1 MSCNF
6 THKIMASLQRSA
18 IAGRMVLALL
28 VFFSGNVAMAEEG
41 PAPSSQARE
50 QIIQVTPSK
59 REWFNPSHPAA
70 HLPLRTE
77 ASKLDYLVYHGL
89 WRTEWS
95 PILYLKIPRQ
105 YAGEAVIPVHNWGF
119 SATIWY
125 PEMTGFFHPDNQARI
140 NCPGWC
146 KGQIHITIENEIG
159 FGPDADIRYRM
170 LVKSMEEE
178 HSKADAS
185 MSFTTV
191 KKDAQEEAYAGRYIR
206 GVDTGKTTLF
216 FVRRGSDGKIT
227 HFAECDPGAP
237 SPSCDAVFES
247 SAHNGVSVSYSFGL
261 PLLDDWLKMQSSVDD
276 LVNRFVVTYFLP

>member
-18 IAGRMVLALL
+18 IAGRMALALL

-41 PAPSSQARE
+41 PAPFSQARE

-159 FGPDADIRYRM
+159 FGPYADIRYRM

-178 HSKADAS
+178 HSKAHVL

-206 GVDTGKTTLF
+206 GVDTGKNNAFLRTARK
-216 FVRRGSDGKIT
+216 RRQNNA
-227 HFAECDPGAP
+227 FRR
-237 SPSCDAVFES
+237 
-247 SAHNGVSVSYSFGL
+247 
-261 PLLDDWLKMQSSVDD
+261 M
-276 LVNRFVVTYFLP
+276 